1 MIYVS
6 GLRTFTGSNPRLLRS
21 QTAHYLLPRMSELS
35 ADDDEDRAEE
45 DRERRARMAEDFEES
60 SESDE
65 GSDNDEDTGLVE
77 DAVEEE
83 NEEDNDLAK
92 KFGFEAYAVRLI
104 FSPSRSPFFLVIS
117 CACTCAFFRDSP
129 LQTGT
134 GTEA

>member
-1 MIYVS
+1 MLVVSNFSAS

-45 DRERRARMAEDFEES
+45 DRERRARMAEDFDES

-77 DAVEEE
+77 DAVEEN

-92 KFGFEAYAVRLI
+92 KFGFEAYAVRPPFL
-104 FSPSRSPFFLVIS
+104 PSCPYFPVSSMRSSAPCF
-117 CACTCAFFRDSP
+117 AN
-129 LQTGT
+129 
-134 GTEA
+134 